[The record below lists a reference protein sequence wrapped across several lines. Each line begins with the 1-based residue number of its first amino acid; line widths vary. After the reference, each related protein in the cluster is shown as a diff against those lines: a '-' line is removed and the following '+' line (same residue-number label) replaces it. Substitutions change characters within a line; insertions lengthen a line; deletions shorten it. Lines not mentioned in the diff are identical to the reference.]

1 MWLRAKPH
9 HALSIQKVNW
19 LLLSN
24 TLVLSLM
31 KYPCKTLKN
40 LQYFQMTSDSWPP
53 NTPWPCSPATNW
65 EVGMVST
72 NSRSSRRKY
81 PEEVPGGS
89 TQQKYLARAPC
100 SGSISF
106 FPIFFMSRKNRS
118 ISSFFASFYSF
129 FTESFHQAQTSHFWR
144 VLVKVLSCVPRQY
157 TGRRTWEVHSTLQL
171 KVFF

>member
-1 MWLRAKPH
+1 
-9 HALSIQKVNW
+9 
-19 LLLSN
+19 
-24 TLVLSLM
+24 
-31 KYPCKTLKN
+31 
-40 LQYFQMTSDSWPP
+40 MTSDSWPP

-81 PEEVPGGS
+81 QEEVVGGSTRRKYPEEVPGGSTRRKYPEEVPRGS

-106 FPIFFMSRKNRS
+106 FPIFFMSCKNRS
-118 ISSFFASFYSF
+118 MSSFFASFS
-129 FTESFHQAQTSHFWR
+129 TESFHQTPTSHFWR